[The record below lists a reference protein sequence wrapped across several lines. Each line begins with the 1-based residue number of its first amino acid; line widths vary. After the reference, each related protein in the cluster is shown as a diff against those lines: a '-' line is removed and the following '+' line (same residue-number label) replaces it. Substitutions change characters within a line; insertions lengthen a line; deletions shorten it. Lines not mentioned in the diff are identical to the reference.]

1 VPVEDVAVRLH
12 DATPRTAAADGRER
26 HEQPLN
32 AVDLEARSSR
42 PSKHS
47 KRRSSAS
54 AAVEGVACSLQP
66 IVRVE
71 LESLDEGAFNLNLLP
86 D

>member
-1 VPVEDVAVRLH
+1 MLRFASTTRHLGLP
-12 DATPRTAAADGRER
+12 PAADRTGAR

-32 AVDLEARSSR
+32 AIDLEARARLAR
-42 PSKHS
+42 PSTA

-71 LESLDEGAFNLNLLP
+71 LESLDEGAFKLNLLP